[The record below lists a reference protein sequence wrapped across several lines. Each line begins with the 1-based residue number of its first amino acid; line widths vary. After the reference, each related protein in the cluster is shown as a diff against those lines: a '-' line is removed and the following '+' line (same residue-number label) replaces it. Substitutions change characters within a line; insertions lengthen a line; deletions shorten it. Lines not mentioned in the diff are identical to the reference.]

1 MSQNQLRIAVLRASL
16 RCARARREVSR
27 EALLVRVDCTEPEL
41 DAVLAGLSHDG
52 LVRSPSDARLTLAGL
67 AVAVATVAPVR
78 AERTTVP
85 RRARSA
91 A

>member
-27 EALLVRVDCTEPEL
+27 EAILVRVDCTEPQLDEALAEL
-41 DAVLAGLSHDG
+41 SREG
-52 LVRSPSDARLTLAGL
+52 LVRSPSDARLTFAGF
-67 AVAVATVAPVR
+67 AVAVATVAPVHSQR
-78 AERTTVP
+78 VAV
-85 RRARSA
+85 RARSA

>member
-27 EALLVRVDCTEPEL
+27 EALLVRVDCTEPQL
-41 DAVLAGLSHDG
+41 DEALAALSREG

-78 AERTTVP
+78 TQRVAV
-85 RRARSA
+85 RARSA